1 MKFPRGLPMIG
12 LPTMASPPMMGRPP
26 IPPMMGQQPIPP
38 MTGRPPIPPMM
49 GRPPIPP
56 MMGRPPPMI
65 RRPPPMIRR
74 PPPKHYSIIKT
85 LFLILIII
93 LIGCCVFYILDPK
106 ILDNLLKPNQSSSDQ
121 SEKPTSGLPG
131 KPTGNFKYFDGEDN
145 WKYSINYNDI
155 SCIKKWDYYDSTKNN
170 IIESNIPTLTTKNKE
185 NSWCATKINTNILDR
200 IDPSYFKD
208 KELENIILG
217 LLGFLGPTI
226 LEQIFKKTLSL
237 IDALLSKGIDLQKLK
252 TLGFDTAAKL
262 KKFGVDTADKLKK
275 LGVDTADKLK
285 QLGVDTAD
293 KLKMLGVDTAD
304 KLKMLGVGT
313 DDKLIQLGVDT
324 ADKLKMLGVDT
335 AENLKMLGVDTADK
349 LKQLGVNTADKL
361 KMLGVDT
368 ADKLKDF
375 GINTA
380 NKLKDFGVDT
390 ADKLKQLGVDTAD
403 KLKMLGVDTADK
415 LKQLGVD
422 TADKLKQLGINTVD
436 DLYKIGINTADK
448 LSQFGINSTN
458 YTRFAFNNIGEFNTK
473 LITSII
479 NKIKNSSRI
488 VKSLSTKIITYKT
501 ALSLLK
507 KFPKLKFAPKV
518 LTRVLTSIGKNSSKA
533 TVKAFATI
541 SKKIPKPSP
550 LFLLDMIS
558 LGLDLGNV
566 GGFSDFRTQE
576 EILEEYKVSE
586 DSMKQ
591 NIFDN
596 VKSQL
601 EIAYKVAEE
610 KDKDIPKYNFSQL
623 TVDDFYPIVLDP
635 IDELREDAKYAE
647 NLEKDTDDYIK
658 TLFIKDNNGNY
669 PECSK
674 KMFTKITEDI
684 SNGTLVI
691 EDTDSDDTISNKLKD
706 YIEFLDMECIDKH
719 IIAQECNKA
728 DGLLYDNNTK
738 CTYQASQCKIESL
751 SQLEDQ
757 QGEYKLE
764 YKDFS
769 NGKCIVRSPKMRAI
783 CEQLNHNNSGMAI
796 YDKETGLCKITKAY
810 CESKGTYW
818 KYNNNIKMGDCYIPL
833 VQTVVEIIFGD
844 TFTKI
849 MKIAFT
855 EILKSVQQYIDNP
868 SAAVM
873 DFGYWVSES
882 SPQNNSPVK
891 VGGLTHLQGFGGQIK
906 LRGDNQC
913 LSVDSDDY
921 LPAKLV
927 SKTCD
932 PLDQKQLFY
941 MKLNT
946 DRTTPAPIQYI
957 GGYNGNSKK
966 YCIDIQHSPKLSYQL
981 VVKECNSKRPYQ
993 QFKWGT
999 NNFLLNDNDCNQID
1013 RNRTPIES
1021 AVINTGQ
1028 PQRFKSESYDRGCQT
1043 TYDTNYG
1050 KYINCTNDIC
1060 TLENN
1065 MNNNYYNISH
1075 KAYYANWIGT
1085 INDEGRVLTED
1096 EQDQFEEDYEKLLEK
1111 YSK

>member
-1 MKFPRGLPMIG
+1 MIG

-26 IPPMMGQQPIPP
+26 IPPMMG
-38 MTGRPPIPPMM
+38 RPPIPPMM
-49 GRPPIPP
+49 GR
-56 MMGRPPPMI
+56 
-65 RRPPPMIRR
+65 PPMIRR

-85 LFLILIII
+85 LILILIII

-106 ILDNLLKPNQSSSDQ
+106 ILDNLLKPNQSGSDQ
-121 SEKPTSGLPG
+121 SGKPTGGLPG

-217 LLGFLGPTI
+217 LLGFLGPTL

-237 IDALLSKGIDLQKLK
+237 IDALLLNGIDLQKLK

-262 KKFGVDTADKLKK
+262 KKFGVDTADKLKRLSIITADNLKDFGINTADKLKEFGINTADKLKEFGVNTADNLKK
-275 LGVDTADKLK
+275 LGVDTAD
-285 QLGVDTAD
+285 
-293 KLKMLGVDTAD
+293 
-304 KLKMLGVGT
+304 
-313 DDKLIQLGVDT
+313 
-324 ADKLKMLGVDT
+324 
-335 AENLKMLGVDTADK
+335 NLKK
-349 LKQLGVNTADKL
+349 
-361 KMLGVDT
+361 LGVDT

-375 GINTA
+375 GINTTT
-380 NKLKDFGVDT
+380 KLTEFGINT
-390 ADKLKQLGVDTAD
+390 ADN
-403 KLKMLGVDTADK
+403 LKMLGV
-415 LKQLGVD
+415 
-422 TADKLKQLGINTVD
+422 NTVD

-448 LSQFGINSTN
+448 LSQFGIDSTK
-458 YTRFAFNNIGEFNTK
+458 YTQFAFNNIGEFNTK
-473 LITSII
+473 LITSTIT
-479 NKIKNSSRI
+479 KIKNSI

-501 ALSLLK
+501 SLSLLK

-518 LTRVLTSIGKNSSKA
+518 LTKVLTSIGKNSTKA
-533 TVKAFATI
+533 TVKSFAKFT
-541 SKKIPKPSP
+541 KKIPKPSP
-550 LFLLDMIS
+550 TFLLDMIS

-566 GGFSDFRTQE
+566 GGFSEFKTQE

-586 DSMKQ
+586 DYLKQ

-601 EIAYKVAEE
+601 DLAYNEAKT
-610 KDKDIPKYNFSQL
+610 KDKDIPQYNFSQL

-635 IDELREDAKYAE
+635 IDELRGKQNYAE

-691 EDTDSDDTISNKLKD
+691 NNTDSDETISNRLKD
-706 YIEFLDMECIDKH
+706 YIEFLDMECIDKY
-719 IIAQECNKA
+719 IIEQECTKA
-728 DGLLYDNNTK
+728 GGLLYDNNTK
-738 CTYQASQCKIESL
+738 CTYPQSQCEIKSL
-751 SQLEDQ
+751 QELEAQDTD
-757 QGEYKLE
+757 GNYLE

-783 CEQLNHNNSGMAI
+783 CEQLNRDNSGMAI
-796 YDKETGLCKITKAY
+796 YDKETGLCKITRAY
-810 CESKGTYW
+810 CELKGAYW

-833 VQTVVEIIFGD
+833 VQTLVELIFGD
-844 TFTKI
+844 TFTRI
-849 MKIAFT
+849 MKIVFT
-855 EILKSVQQYIDNP
+855 EILNFVQQYIDDP
-868 SAAVM
+868 QGAMVEAGYALAFSAQ
-873 DFGYWVSES
+873 
-882 SPQNNSPVK
+882 QNNSSVK
-891 VGGLTHLQGFGGQIK
+891 VEGLKHLQGFGGQIK
-906 LRGDNQC
+906 LRGGNQC

-932 PLDQKQLFY
+932 PLDRKQLFY

-966 YCIDIQHSPKLSYQL
+966 YCIDIQHSPKLSHQL

-993 QFKWGT
+993 QFKWGR
-999 NNFLLNDNDCNQID
+999 NDFLLYGNNDIHCNQIN
-1013 RNRTPIES
+1013 RNQTPIES
-1021 AVINTGQ
+1021 AVINKGQ
-1028 PQRFKSESYDRGCQT
+1028 PPRYKPGVKLGDNLEFVGCQ
-1043 TYDTNYG
+1043 YDTDYG

-1096 EQDQFEEDYEKLLEK
+1096 EQDQFEEDYEKLLKK

>member
-1 MKFPRGLPMIG
+1 MIG
-12 LPTMASPPMMGRPP
+12 LPTMASPPMTGQPP
-26 IPPMMGQQPIPP
+26 IPPMM
-38 MTGRPPIPPMM
+38 GRPPIPPMM

-56 MMGRPPPMI
+56 MMGRPP
-65 RRPPPMIRR
+65 MIRR

-85 LFLILIII
+85 LILILIII
-93 LIGCCVFYILDPK
+93 LIGFCVFYILDPK
-106 ILDNLLKPNQSSSDQ
+106 ILDNLLKPNQ

-170 IIESNIPTLTTKNKE
+170 IIESNILTLTTKNKE

-217 LLGFLGPTI
+217 LLGFLGPTL

-237 IDALLSKGIDLQKLK
+237 IDALLLNGIDLQKLK

-262 KKFGVDTADKLKK
+262 KKFGVDTADKLKR

-285 QLGVDTAD
+285 AFGVDTADNLKKLGVDTAD
-293 KLKMLGVDTAD
+293 
-304 KLKMLGVGT
+304 
-313 DDKLIQLGVDT
+313 
-324 ADKLKMLGVDT
+324 
-335 AENLKMLGVDTADK
+335 NLKA
-349 LKQLGVNTADKL
+349 
-361 KMLGVDT
+361 
-368 ADKLKDF
+368 F
-375 GINTA
+375 GINTVD
-380 NKLKDFGVDT
+380 KLKEFGVDT
-390 ADKLKQLGVDTAD
+390 ADKLNK
-403 KLKMLGVDTADK
+403 
-415 LKQLGVD
+415 
-422 TADKLKQLGINTVD
+422 LGINTVD
-436 DLYKIGINTADK
+436 DLYKIGINTAGK
-448 LSQFGINSTN
+448 LSQVGIDATK
-458 YTRFAFNNIGEFNTK
+458 YTQFAFNTIGEFNTK
-473 LITSII
+473 LITSTI
-479 NKIKNSSRI
+479 NKIKNSI
-488 VKSLSTKIITYKT
+488 VKSLSTEIITYKT
-501 ALSLLK
+501 SLSLLK

-518 LTRVLTSIGKNSSKA
+518 LTRVLTSIGKNSTKA
-533 TVKAFATI
+533 TVKSFAKFA
-541 SKKIPKPSP
+541 KKIPKPSP
-550 LFLLDMIS
+550 TFLLDMIS

-566 GGFSDFRTQE
+566 GGFSEFKTQE
-576 EILEEYKVSE
+576 VILEEYKVSE
-586 DSMKQ
+586 DSLKQ

-601 EIAYKVAEE
+601 QKAYNEAKI
-610 KDKDIPKYNFSQL
+610 KDKDIPEYNFSQL

-647 NLEKDTDDYIK
+647 NLKKDTDDYIK

-691 EDTDSDDTISNKLKD
+691 NNTDSDDTISNKLKD

-719 IIAQECNKA
+719 IIEQECTKA
-728 DGLLYDNNTK
+728 GGLLYDNNTK
-738 CTYQASQCKIESL
+738 CTYPEIRCKIESL
-751 SQLEDQ
+751 LELEAPDTD
-757 QGEYKLE
+757 GNYLE

-783 CEQLNHNNSGMAI
+783 CEQLNRDNSGMAI
-796 YDKETGLCKITKAY
+796 YDKETGLCKITQAY

-833 VQTVVEIIFGD
+833 VQTLVEIIFGD
-844 TFTKI
+844 TFTRI
-849 MKIAFT
+849 MKIVFT
-855 EILKSVQQYIDNP
+855 EILEFAKQYIDNP
-868 SAAVM
+868 SAAM
-873 DFGYWVSES
+873 AAAGFALIDS
-882 SPQNNSPVK
+882 SSQNNSSVK
-891 VGGLTHLQGFGGQIK
+891 VEGLKHLQGFGGQIK
-906 LRGDNQC
+906 LRGGNQC

-932 PLDQKQLFY
+932 PLDRKQLFY

-966 YCIDIQHSPKLSYQL
+966 YCIDIQHSPKLSHQL

-999 NNFLLNDNDCNQID
+999 NNFLLNENDCNQID

-1028 PQRFKSESYDRGCQT
+1028 PPRYKQGRNMEYRLEYYPPAGVDIWKSYDIGCRT
-1043 TYDTNYG
+1043 EYDTDYG

-1075 KAYYANWIGT
+1075 KAYYANWLGT

>member
-1 MKFPRGLPMIG
+1 
-12 LPTMASPPMMGRPP
+12 MASPPMTGQPP
-26 IPPMMGQQPIPP
+26 IPPMM
-38 MTGRPPIPPMM
+38 GRPPIPPMM

-56 MMGRPPPMI
+56 MMGRPPIPPMMG
-65 RRPPPMIRR
+65 RPPIPPMMGRPPMIRR

-85 LFLILIII
+85 LILILIII
-93 LIGCCVFYILDPK
+93 LIGFCVFYILDPK
-106 ILDNLLKPNQSSSDQ
+106 ILDNLLKPNQ

-170 IIESNIPTLTTKNKE
+170 IIESNILTLTTKNKE

-208 KELENIILG
+208 KELENIIIG
-217 LLGFLGPTI
+217 LLGFLGPTL

-237 IDALLSKGIDLQKLK
+237 IDALLLNGIDLQKLK
-252 TLGFDTAAKL
+252 TLGFDTADKL
-262 KKFGVDTADKLKK
+262 KAFGVDTADNLKK
-275 LGVDTADKLK
+275 LGVDTADNLKKLGVNTADNLKLLGVNTADNLKKLGVNTADNLKLLGVNTADNLKMLGIDTAVKLK
-285 QLGVDTAD
+285 DFGIDTAVKLKDFGIDTAVKLKEFGVDTADNLKKLGVDTAD
-293 KLKMLGVDTAD
+293 
-304 KLKMLGVGT
+304 
-313 DDKLIQLGVDT
+313 
-324 ADKLKMLGVDT
+324 
-335 AENLKMLGVDTADK
+335 NLKA
-349 LKQLGVNTADKL
+349 
-361 KMLGVDT
+361 
-368 ADKLKDF
+368 F
-375 GINTA
+375 GINTVD
-380 NKLKDFGVDT
+380 KLKEFGVDT
-390 ADKLKQLGVDTAD
+390 ADKLNK
-403 KLKMLGVDTADK
+403 
-415 LKQLGVD
+415 
-422 TADKLKQLGINTVD
+422 LGINTVD
-436 DLYKIGINTADK
+436 DLYKIGINTAGK
-448 LSQFGINSTN
+448 LSQVGIDATK
-458 YTRFAFNNIGEFNTK
+458 YTQFAFNTIGEFNTK
-473 LITSII
+473 LITSTI
-479 NKIKNSSRI
+479 NKIKNSI
-488 VKSLSTKIITYKT
+488 VKSLSTEIITYKT
-501 ALSLLK
+501 SLSLLK

-518 LTRVLTSIGKNSSKA
+518 LTRVLTSIGKNSTKA
-533 TVKAFATI
+533 TVKSFAKFA
-541 SKKIPKPSP
+541 KKIPKPSP
-550 LFLLDMIS
+550 TFLLDMIS

-566 GGFSDFRTQE
+566 GGFSEFKTQE
-576 EILEEYKVSE
+576 VILEEYKVSE
-586 DSMKQ
+586 DSLKQ

-601 EIAYKVAEE
+601 QKAYNEAKI
-610 KDKDIPKYNFSQL
+610 KDKDIPEYNFSQL

-647 NLEKDTDDYIK
+647 NLKKDTDDYIK

-691 EDTDSDDTISNKLKD
+691 NNTDSDDTISNKLKD

-719 IIAQECNKA
+719 IIEQECTKA
-728 DGLLYDNNTK
+728 GGLLYDNNTK
-738 CTYQASQCKIESL
+738 CTYPEIRCKIESL
-751 SQLEDQ
+751 LELEAPDTD
-757 QGEYKLE
+757 GNYLE

-783 CEQLNHNNSGMAI
+783 CEQLNRDNSGMAI
-796 YDKETGLCKITKAY
+796 YDKETGLCKITQAY

-833 VQTVVEIIFGD
+833 VQTLVEIIFGD
-844 TFTKI
+844 TFTRI
-849 MKIAFT
+849 MKIVFT
-855 EILKSVQQYIDNP
+855 EILEFAKQYIDNP
-868 SAAVM
+868 SAAM
-873 DFGYWVSES
+873 AAAGFALIDS
-882 SPQNNSPVK
+882 SSQTNSSVK
-891 VGGLTHLQGFGGQIK
+891 VEGLKRLQGFGGQIK
-906 LRGDNQC
+906 LRGGNQC

-932 PLDQKQLFY
+932 PLDRKQLFY
-941 MKLNT
+941 MKLNA
-946 DRTTPAPIQYI
+946 DRITPAPIQYI

-966 YCIDIQHSPKLSYQL
+966 YCIDIQHSPKLSHQL

-999 NNFLLNDNDCNQID
+999 NNFLLNENDCNQID

-1028 PQRFKSESYDRGCQT
+1028 PPRYKQGRKVEWRSEYSPEFGNNILIPYDMGCK
-1043 TYDTNYG
+1043 YDTDYG

-1075 KAYYANWIGT
+1075 KAYYANWFGT

>member
-1 MKFPRGLPMIG
+1 MIG
-12 LPTMASPPMMGRPP
+12 LPTMASPPMTGQPP
-26 IPPMMGQQPIPP
+26 IPPMM
-38 MTGRPPIPPMM
+38 GRPPIPPMM

-56 MMGRPPPMI
+56 MMGRPP
-65 RRPPPMIRR
+65 MIRR

-85 LFLILIII
+85 LILILIII
-93 LIGCCVFYILDPK
+93 LIGFCVFYILDPK
-106 ILDNLLKPNQSSSDQ
+106 ILDNLLKPNQ

-170 IIESNIPTLTTKNKE
+170 IIESNILTLTTKNKE

-217 LLGFLGPTI
+217 LLGFLGPTL

-237 IDALLSKGIDLQKLK
+237 IDALLLNGIDLQKLK

-262 KKFGVDTADKLKK
+262 KKFGVDTADKLKR

-285 QLGVDTAD
+285 AFGVDTADNLKKLGVDTAD
-293 KLKMLGVDTAD
+293 
-304 KLKMLGVGT
+304 
-313 DDKLIQLGVDT
+313 
-324 ADKLKMLGVDT
+324 
-335 AENLKMLGVDTADK
+335 NLKA
-349 LKQLGVNTADKL
+349 
-361 KMLGVDT
+361 
-368 ADKLKDF
+368 F
-375 GINTA
+375 GINTVD
-380 NKLKDFGVDT
+380 KLKEFGVDT
-390 ADKLKQLGVDTAD
+390 ADKLNK
-403 KLKMLGVDTADK
+403 
-415 LKQLGVD
+415 
-422 TADKLKQLGINTVD
+422 LGINTVD
-436 DLYKIGINTADK
+436 DLYKIGINTAGK
-448 LSQFGINSTN
+448 LSQVGIDATK
-458 YTRFAFNNIGEFNTK
+458 YTQFAFNTIGEFNTK
-473 LITSII
+473 LITSTI
-479 NKIKNSSRI
+479 NKIKNSI
-488 VKSLSTKIITYKT
+488 VKSLSTEIITYKT
-501 ALSLLK
+501 SLSLLK

-518 LTRVLTSIGKNSSKA
+518 LTRVLTSIGKNSTKA
-533 TVKAFATI
+533 TVKSFAKFA
-541 SKKIPKPSP
+541 KKIPKPSP
-550 LFLLDMIS
+550 TFLLDMIS

-566 GGFSDFRTQE
+566 GGFSEFKTQE
-576 EILEEYKVSE
+576 VILEEYKVSE
-586 DSMKQ
+586 DSLKQ

-601 EIAYKVAEE
+601 QKAYNEAKI
-610 KDKDIPKYNFSQL
+610 KDKDIPEYNFSQL

-647 NLEKDTDDYIK
+647 NLKKDTDDYIK

-691 EDTDSDDTISNKLKD
+691 NNTDSDDTISNKLKD

-719 IIAQECNKA
+719 IIEQECTKA
-728 DGLLYDNNTK
+728 GGLLYDNNTK
-738 CTYQASQCKIESL
+738 CTYPEIRCKIESL
-751 SQLEDQ
+751 LELEAPDTD
-757 QGEYKLE
+757 GNYLE

-783 CEQLNHNNSGMAI
+783 CEQLNRDNSGMAI
-796 YDKETGLCKITKAY
+796 YDKETGLCKITQAY

-833 VQTVVEIIFGD
+833 VQTLVEIIFGD
-844 TFTKI
+844 TFTRI
-849 MKIAFT
+849 MKIVFT
-855 EILKSVQQYIDNP
+855 EILEFAKQYIDNP
-868 SAAVM
+868 SAAM
-873 DFGYWVSES
+873 AAAGFALIDS
-882 SPQNNSPVK
+882 SSQNNSSVK
-891 VGGLTHLQGFGGQIK
+891 VEGLKHLQGFGGQIK
-906 LRGDNQC
+906 LRGGNQC

-932 PLDQKQLFY
+932 PLDRKQLFY

-966 YCIDIQHSPKLSYQL
+966 YCIDIQHSPKLSHQL

-999 NNFLLNDNDCNQID
+999 NNFLLNENDCNQID

-1028 PQRFKSESYDRGCQT
+1028 PPRYKQGRNMEYRLEYYPPAGVDIWKSYDIGCRT
-1043 TYDTNYG
+1043 EYDTDYG

>member
-38 MTGRPPIPPMM
+38 MT

-285 QLGVDTAD
+285 QLG
-293 KLKMLGVDTAD
+293 
-304 KLKMLGVGT
+304 
-313 DDKLIQLGVDT
+313 
-324 ADKLKMLGVDT
+324 
-335 AENLKMLGVDTADK
+335 
-349 LKQLGVNTADKL
+349 
-361 KMLGVDT
+361 
-368 ADKLKDF
+368 
-375 GINTA
+375 
-380 NKLKDFGVDT
+380 
-390 ADKLKQLGVDTAD
+390 
-403 KLKMLGVDTADK
+403 
-415 LKQLGVD
+415 
-422 TADKLKQLGINTVD
+422 INTVD

-473 LITSII
+473 LITSTI

-691 EDTDSDDTISNKLKD
+691 NNTDSDDIISNKLKD